1 MRHVFLPSPV
11 TAGAR
16 RMGETAPAAC
26 LVAPA
31 RSTLGL
37 APGLMGAVSSAV
49 DLPPVAVAADEH
61 LDVAAGAEEKPG
73 RRLSGPS
80 AAAGRTWT
88 KAAMGGI
95 LPPHSC
101 PARCGARR
109 RYPAWQLRVSA
120 APAFQSWQ
128 RLSRSPSAVSAPR
141 RRASPANQ
149 PAFAC
154 SPVKRWLLAMLRM
167 PAVPLARV

>member
-1 MRHVFLPSPV
+1 MRHVFLPVPV
-11 TAGAR
+11 TAGTR
-16 RMGETAPAAC
+16 RMSEAAAAAH
-26 LVAPA
+26 LVAPPC
-31 RSTLGL
+31 RVLGM
-37 APGLMGAVSSAV
+37 APGLMGAISSAV
-49 DLPPVAVAADEH
+49 DLTPVAAAADEH
-61 LDVAAGAEEKPG
+61 LDAAAGAEEKPG
-73 RRLSGPS
+73 RRLPGPS

-88 KAAMGGI
+88 NPAMGGI

-101 PARCGARR
+101 PARCGAWR

-128 RLSRSPSAVSAPR
+128 RLTASRSVVSAPR

-167 PAVPLARV
+167 PAVPLTRV